1 MGQLQHSCS
10 AITVS
15 VARAALRFQESLFDL
30 SVLDDTLLRLIPC
43 APLNY
48 SILPEHQ
55 FFGSPPTRNPCGNV
69 FPNLYGLWYVNGMSQ
84 LSM

>member
-15 VARAALRFQESLFDL
+15 VALAALLFQESLLNL
-30 SVLDDTLLRLIPC
+30 SILNDTLLRLIPC
-43 APLNY
+43 ASPNY

-55 FFGSPPTRNPCGNV
+55 FCGSPPTRNPRGNV
-69 FPNLYGLWYVNGMSQ
+69 FPILYGLWYVNGMECS
-84 LSM
+84 S